1 MLRLCKA
8 LRSAPAAGR
17 MHGSCLIEQWMFAL
31 PPDLSPGTGDQVS
44 GVTCPTCHGSLRVRA
59 EGKGHL
65 HFTCR
70 VGHAFSL
77 KEALEAQEQF
87 FEDTVWAAIRAAEE
101 LEQLLADVIDYRR
114 DGNDAGPEATYA
126 QRRQRA
132 HQDAAGLR
140 RVLDGD
146 QPITFTEDTP
156 VDAGGHD
163 P

>member
-31 PPDLSPGTGDQVS
+31 PPDLRSGTGDQVS

-59 EGKGHL
+59 EGNGHL

-77 KEALEAQEQF
+77 QEALEAHEDF

-114 DGNDAGPEATYA
+114 RGADVGPDGTYEE
-126 QRRQRA
+126 RRRRA
-132 HQDAAGLR
+132 HADAAGLR
-140 RVLDGD
+140 RVLDRD
-146 QPITFTEDTP
+146 QPIVFASEP
-156 VDAGGHD
+156 
-163 P
+163 

>member
-1 MLRLCKA
+1 
-8 LRSAPAAGR
+8 
-17 MHGSCLIEQWMFAL
+17 MFAL
-31 PPDLSPGTGDQVS
+31 PPDLRPGAGDQVS

-59 EGKGHL
+59 EGNGHL

-77 KEALEAQEQF
+77 KEALEAHEQF
-87 FEDTVWAAIRAAEE
+87 LEDTVWAAIRAAEE

-114 DGNDAGPEATYA
+114 RGGDAGPDATYA

-132 HQDAAGLR
+132 HEDAASLR

-146 QPITFTEDTP
+146 QPITFGGDAP
-156 VDAGGHD
+156 VDTGGHGV
-163 P
+163 